1 MEYIKQEGFGG
12 GMTWAIDMDDF
23 RSVCGKENALLKV
36 MNQHLSGHEVIPPVT
51 SSPSPTTSTSAPV
64 RPPTEV
70 DCSSGIHYF
79 PHETDCSKYY
89 WCING
94 EPKLQSCGAGT
105 IWDWATNSCNW
116 PQLVDRPECKTK
128 NFLL

>member
-23 RSVCGKENALLKV
+23 RSVCGNENALLKV
-36 MNQHLSGHEVIPPVT
+36 MNQHLSGHEVIVPITP
-51 SSPSPTTSTSAPV
+51 SPSPTTSTSAPV
-64 RPPTEV
+64 RPPAEV
-70 DCSSGIHYF
+70 DCSSNIHYF

-94 EPKLQSCGAGT
+94 EPKLQSCASGT
-105 IWDWATNSCNW
+105 IWDWATNTCNW
-116 PQLVDRPECKTK
+116 PQLVNRPECKTK
-128 NFLL
+128 NVLL